1 MAGVPIVTEKRGGSR
16 MDLTL
21 QICAGASGVVELP
34 SLEEALLRIGFLPVH
49 SLHEFPVSF
58 IRLEDG
64 RVFASVGVRPAVC
77 GELISRM
84 YEQSLTQDVVKARIK

>member
-1 MAGVPIVTEKRGGSR
+1 

-21 QICAGASGVVELP
+21 QICGGASGVVELP
-34 SLEEALLRIGFLPVH
+34 PIDVALLRIGFLPMY
-49 SLHEFPVSF
+49 SSREFPVSF

-84 YEQSLTQDVVKARIK
+84 YEQSLTQDVVKAHIK

>member
-21 QICAGASGVVELP
+21 QICGGTSGVVELP
-34 SLEEALLRIGFLPVH
+34 LIDEALLRIGFLPLH
-49 SLHEFPVSF
+49 SSHEFPLTL
-58 IRLEDG
+58 IRLKDG

-84 YEQSLTQDVVKARIK
+84 YEETLTQDVVKARIK